1 MPYAHRDMDTIV
13 AIISREYGILNDV
26 FIVVIEHYS
35 HLAPYKYERF
45 SGISM
50 AMDGNNGSWLHGI
63 EEAMSCIFKALMEI
77 VVHPQA
83 RGILGSGGNLI

>member
-63 EEAMSCIFKALMEI
+63 EETMCLI
-77 VVHPQA
+77 VQMHVEVIVHPQA
-83 RGILGSGGNLI
+83 WGFLGLR